1 MFSPRLY
8 RTGLVAAALALI
20 VLGFSLRGQAPPL
33 SPTISP
39 AAFSGTDAYA
49 TLTALASS
57 APSHPPGSPGDA
69 AIARQ
74 VAAALRANGFT
85 PVQTNHFAAETVRGQ
100 RTLENVVGSRPGI
113 TSGSIVVVADRDA
126 GSGPAPAELS
136 GTATLLELARALS
149 GETLRHTVVLAS
161 VSGSQGAAGAIALA
175 HSLAPPVD
183 AVLSLGDLATPHPRG
198 AIVTPWSDSGLV
210 APPQLRNT
218 LSTAIAAQTPFS
230 AAPGGLGDQ
239 FAHEAFPLMLGDQAP
254 FGSAGVPA
262 VTVSLTPVPAA
273 VASSAP
279 ADETTLY
286 EMGRA
291 ILSSIS
297 AIDATPAIA
306 APSSYLLLSGQMIP
320 GWAVSLLGLGL
331 LVPVLLTV
339 LDGLAR
345 ARRRGHR
352 ISRALVAV
360 LAAGAPGLVF
370 CLIVTAGGGLGAF
383 AADPSGPVAP
393 GAIPVTGASLT
404 VLALALLGAAGAGW
418 GAWRVARTTPTLR
431 RRSRPGS
438 EPWHGMLVAVPA
450 VLCVAVLL
458 IWLSNPYAALLL
470 IPALH
475 LWLWV
480 TSPDLPVPRLPR
492 LLLVLAGIAVPL
504 VAAALYAASLGYSP
518 GQFVWQGVLLL
529 AGRATSLATII
540 ESSLVFGCLAG
551 ALAVAWLAGR
561 RAPATPAP
569 VTVRGPITYAGP
581 GSLGGTNSALRR

>member
-20 VLGFSLRGQAPPL
+20 VLGFSLRGQAPAL

-39 AAFSGTDAYA
+39 AAFSGTEAYA
-49 TLTALASS
+49 TLTSLAGS
-57 APSHPPGSPGDA
+57 AQSHPPGSPGDE

-74 VAAALRANGFT
+74 VAAALRTYGFT
-85 PVQTNHFAAETVRGQ
+85 PVQTDRFTAETVRGQ
-100 RTLENVVGSRPGI
+100 RVLENVVGSRPGI
-113 TSGSIVVVADRDA
+113 SDGSIVVLANRDA
-126 GSGPAPAELS
+126 GTGPAPAALS
-136 GTATLLELARALS
+136 GTAALLELARALS

-175 HSLAPPVD
+175 RSLAAPVD
-183 AVLSLGDLATPHPRG
+183 AVLSLGDLATPHPHG
-198 AIVTPWSDSGLV
+198 PVVTPWSDSELV

-218 LSTAIAAQTPFS
+218 LSGAIAAQTPFS
-230 AAPGGLGDQ
+230 PSTAGLGEQ

-262 VTVSLTPVPAA
+262 VTVSLTPVPPA
-273 VASSAP
+273 VFSSGQ

-297 AIDATPAIA
+297 AIDATPVIA
-306 APSSYLLLSGQMIP
+306 APSSYLLLSGQIIP
-320 GWAVSLLGLGL
+320 GWAVGLLGLGL

-352 ISRALVAV
+352 VSRALAAV
-360 LAAGAPGLVF
+360 LAAGAPCLVF
-370 CLIVTAGGGLGAF
+370 CLVVAAGGGLGAF
-383 AADPSGPVAP
+383 AADPAGPVAP
-393 GAIPVTGASLT
+393 GAIPVTGASIA
-404 VLALALLGAAGAGW
+404 VIAVALLGAALAGW
-418 GAWRVARTTPTLR
+418 GAWRVARTTPALR
-431 RRSRPGS
+431 RRPRPGS
-438 EPWHGMLVAVPA
+438 EPWHGVLVAVPA
-450 VLCVAVLL
+450 VLCVALL
-458 IWLSNPYAALLL
+458 LVWLSDPYAALLL

-480 TSPDLPVPRLPR
+480 TSPDLPMPRVPR

-504 VAAALYAASLGYSP
+504 GVAVLYASSLGYGA
-518 GQFVWQGVLLL
+518 GQSVWQGVLLL
-529 AGRATSLATII
+529 AGGAAGIATII
-540 ESSLVFGCLAG
+540 ESSLVFGCLVG
-551 ALAVAWLAGR
+551 ALTVAWLAGR
-561 RAPATPAP
+561 RPQATPAP